1 MSELQPFS
9 AVRSLA
15 EPMTVLETGVYR
27 GPHYFSH
34 TPFVRIM
41 LDLGR
46 MEDYPTDRIPGF
58 TDRLVEMLPGLERH
72 AAA

>member
-34 TPFVRIM
+34 TPFVRKTSRS
-41 LDLGR
+41 G
-46 MEDYPTDRIPGF
+46 GG
-58 TDRLVEMLPGLERH
+58 GL
-72 AAA
+72 